1 MVANRLL
8 RATGCSSCRLSLLRS
23 FTSVGGHN
31 VQLTQA
37 LPRPRNYS
45 RLTGHQARL
54 FSRQVAGRQEN
65 KADSEQER
73 RVAEFIRQSDVE
85 QEEIERRAK
94 EEVLEEEE
102 DVENDLSEDE
112 LKELSETNESADGSQ
127 EVSTVPWYLQVE
139 SPKKSLKPLS
149 ERQRLPDLPILPPPI
164 LEPLLKTVSLD
175 LGIDDLTLIDLRKLD
190 PPPALGANLVMVIG
204 TARSEKHLHVSA
216 DRLCRWLR
224 SNYKLRPNADGLLG
238 RNELK
243 LKLKRKA
250 KRAKLLGR
258 VQDENADDGI
268 RTGWVCVD
276 VGVVEGAEGS
286 EPVAE
291 KKDFVGFGRKTDGVR
306 MVVQMLTEEK
316 RAEMELER
324 LWQGILD
331 RATNPP
337 GEAIEN
343 GGEDIITENVIGGSA
358 PAVSTSTARLSAGTI
373 STGPTKREYH
383 TGARRLQTA
392 QTTQS
397 QITPNHD
404 GSSGNDIT
412 TDTNTLYRALLE
424 SMTIGQ
430 YEEARLKLMKGG
442 KEIKELADDGWRAI
456 FQEKLFTHA
465 QSLPRDEAR
474 LCLGSG
480 PTDYSSTSFLT
491 SFYASLTSSPTV
503 AEVDARV
510 WLYSFA
516 QAVGHPGY
524 KASGLKTLFSELQA
538 SGAEISPIA
547 YKQILRGLLTPEP
560 KEDGTLGTSQSA
572 LLGAMDVL
580 QSMHNRGL
588 PILDED
594 LLVDIQEATAV
605 PPTDDFSNVELQES
619 PETYNLPSTPAT
631 PIQRRLHLLMM
642 AIDLPCFRDESRLRL
657 LNLYRA
663 QKNWLE
669 FWDTWRMAPK
679 RGVAQSPL
687 LYAFMFGSVAQTRH
701 QKGCMNVLRT
711 WTPEMQ
717 LENPPVWKEGQVAM
731 AIRAC
736 IKVVDPFVEEDLRN
750 NPGSKNEWLKLWRE
764 CQPEKVEGE
773 LMHN

>member
-1 MVANRLL
+1 MVANRIL
-8 RATGCSSCRLSLLRS
+8 RATGCASCRLSLLRS

-31 VQLTQA
+31 FRLAQTI
-37 LPRPRNYS
+37 PRPRNYS
-45 RLTGHQARL
+45 RLAGHQARL
-54 FSRQVAGRQEN
+54 FSQQAARRQED
-65 KADSEQER
+65 KKDSEQAR
-73 RVAEFIRQSDVE
+73 KVAEFIRQNDLE
-85 QEEIERRAK
+85 QEQIERRSK
-94 EEVLEEEE
+94 EEALEEEE
-102 DVENDLSEDE
+102 DVENDLLEDE
-112 LKELSETNESADGSQ
+112 LEESTEVNEFADRSQ
-127 EVSTVPWYLQVE
+127 EASTVPWYLQVE
-139 SPKKSLKPLS
+139 SPEKSLKPLS
-149 ERQRLPDLPILPPPI
+149 ERQRLPDLPIHSPPI
-164 LEPLLKTVSLD
+164 LESLLKTVSLD

-190 PPPALGANLVMVIG
+190 PPPALGANLVMIIG

-250 KRAKLLGR
+250 KRAKLMGR

-286 EPVAE
+286 EPVVE
-291 KKDFVGFGRKTDGVR
+291 KKNFVGFGRKTDGVR

-337 GEAIEN
+337 GEAIED
-343 GGEDIITENVIGGSA
+343 GGEDTNAENAIGSA
-358 PAVSTSTARLSAGTI
+358 TAGSNSTARLSAGTI

-383 TGARRLQTA
+383 TSARRLQTA

-397 QITPNHD
+397 QMTPNHD
-404 GSSGNDIT
+404 GSSENDVT
-412 TDTNTLYRALLE
+412 TDTNTLYNAVME
-424 SMTIGQ
+424 SMAIGQ
-430 YEEARLKLMKGG
+430 YEEARLQLVKGG
-442 KEIKELADDGWRAI
+442 EQIKELAGDGWRTL
-456 FQEKLFTHA
+456 FQEKLFSHA
-465 QSLPRDEAR
+465 QSLPGDEAR

-480 PTDYSSTSFLT
+480 STDYSSTSFLT
-491 SFYASLTSSPTV
+491 SFYASLTPFPTV

-516 QAVGHPGY
+516 QTVGHPGY
-524 KASGLKTLFSELQA
+524 KASGLKALFSELQA
-538 SGAEISPIA
+538 SGVEISPIA

-605 PPTDDFSNVELQES
+605 PPNDDFSDIELQES

-657 LNLYRA
+657 LNLYRG
-663 QKNWLE
+663 QNNWLE

-679 RGVAQSPL
+679 RGASQSPL
-687 LYAFMFGSVAQTRH
+687 LYAFMFGSVAKTRH

-717 LENPPVWKEGQVAM
+717 LENPPISKEGQVAM

-736 IKVVDPFVEEDLRN
+736 IKIVDPFVEEDLKN
-750 NPGSKNEWLKLWRE
+750 NPGSKNEWLKLWME
-764 CQPEKVEGE
+764 CQPEKGDEN
-773 LMHN
+773 LMYN

>member
-1 MVANRLL
+1 MVANRIL
-8 RATGCSSCRLSLLRS
+8 RATGCASCRLSLLRS

-31 VQLTQA
+31 VRLTQT

-45 RLTGHQARL
+45 QLSGHQARL
-54 FSRQVAGRQEN
+54 FSQQVARRQED
-65 KADSEQER
+65 KEDSEQDR
-73 RVAEFIRQSDVE
+73 RVAEFVRQSDLE
-85 QEEIERRAK
+85 QEEIERGSK
-94 EEVLEEEE
+94 EEALEEEE
-102 DVENDLSEDE
+102 DGENGLLEDE
-112 LKELSETNESADGSQ
+112 LEGLNESTDGPQ
-127 EVSTVPWYLQVE
+127 EVSAVPWYLQVE
-139 SPKKSLKPLS
+139 SPHKALKPLS
-149 ERQRLPDLPILPPPI
+149 ERQRLPDLPIHSPPI

-250 KRAKLLGR
+250 KRAKLMGR

-286 EPVAE
+286 EPVVK

-331 RATNPP
+331 RALNPP
-337 GEAIEN
+337 GEAIED
-343 GGEDIITENVIGGSA
+343 GGEDINTENSIG
-358 PAVSTSTARLSAGTI
+358 STSTVRLQAVPM
-373 STGPTKREYH
+373 STGPTKRQYH
-383 TGARRLQTA
+383 TSARRLQTT
-392 QTTQS
+392 QTTQN
-397 QITPNHD
+397 QVTPTHEQSENEV
-404 GSSGNDIT
+404 T
-412 TDTNTLYRALLE
+412 TDTNTLRNIVMELMAV
-424 SMTIGQ
+424 GQ
-430 YEEARLKLMKGG
+430 YEEARIQLVKGG
-442 KEIKELADDGWRAI
+442 DQIKELTGDGWRI
-456 FQEKLFTHA
+456 VFQEQLFSHA
-465 QSLPRDEAR
+465 QSLPVDEAR

-491 SFYASLTSSPTV
+491 SFYASLTPFPTV

-524 KASGLKTLFSELQA
+524 KASGLKTLFSGLQA
-538 SGAEISPIA
+538 SGVEISPIA

-560 KEDGTLGTSQSA
+560 KEDGKLGTSQSA

-605 PPTDDFSNVELQES
+605 PRMDDFSNVELHES
-619 PETYNLPSTPAT
+619 PETYNLPSAPAT

-657 LNLYRA
+657 LNLYRT

-679 RGVAQSPL
+679 RGAAQSPL

-711 WTPEMQ
+711 WTPEMKF
-717 LENPPVWKEGQVAM
+717 ENPPVSKEGQVAM

-736 IKVVDPFVEEDLRN
+736 IKIVDPFVEEDLRN
-750 NPGSKNEWLKLWRE
+750 NPESKNEWLKLWKE
-764 CQPEKVEGE
+764 CRPEKGE
-773 LMHN
+773 ETLMYN